1 MQKDV
6 NPGIVIKTLLGDISA
21 WKEEDIL
28 PDEHIEMLKEA
39 ENHLWEADKHHKRFL
54 TSKATMDAKQRR
66 GGAQQAM
73 VTRYRRECEGH
84 AYHRDNSIS
93 LAEEILAKII
103 AQIEQLADE

>member
-6 NPGIVIKTLLGDISA
+6 DPGTVIKTLLGDIGA

-66 GGAQQAM
+66 GSQAAM

-84 AYHRDNSIS
+84 AYHRDNSIAQAEGI
-93 LAEEILAKII
+93 LAEII